1 VRWLRASDRKLS
13 RSRAAFAAT
22 AAVIAIVGAPLG
34 SRAAAAENTQ
44 APCDPA
50 GWSADYAY
58 LKSEL
63 EKSYSNLAWFASPQG
78 GVDLPAL
85 DRRTQAVLA
94 QAHSDAEAHLAI
106 GDFMLSLHDGHFSEL
121 PFLEP
126 ASADTAAE
134 PPKRE
139 LSHDDARDGCAALGY
154 ADKSQVA
161 FSLPFE
167 SLPPF
172 KLETDG
178 MSPAFRA
185 GVLTWNRA
193 RVGVVRIKNFSM
205 RQYPS
210 ACERTWAKASKRERS
225 DPAFDDLVTDTWFAT
240 LAAQLQHFRA
250 ERVDMLLVD
259 IGSNSG
265 GSDSGEWTPRLLSA
279 KPVRSARLLMSAAP
293 VAQTYIDEQIAAIK
307 AAQAADPTAGLQAK
321 AREGL
326 AFFAAAAGTLASR
339 QCAMSWVWEE
349 RRPFDPAGC
358 SRLIDVGF
366 ASGAI
371 AEMAP
376 SSYHDRRAAQKIYWP
391 AAVDPWRAAWTGRV
405 YVLANATSYSA
416 AEMFAAVMQD
426 NAIAKIVGVRT
437 GGDGCGFMEDTPPV
451 ILPHSHLRFRMPNC
465 VRLRADGSSEV
476 AGIAPDLPIVAMD
489 GESPRARAARLL
501 STVVGDAKSSVEG
514 K

>member
-1 VRWLRASDRKLS
+1 MQPSHRRAV
-13 RSRAAFAAT
+13 F
-22 AAVIAIVGAPLG
+22 
-34 SRAAAAENTQ
+34 AAAAALAALSVPVGSAA
-44 APCDPA
+44 APAEIPQPAFDPA

-58 LKSEL
+58 LKAEL

-85 DRRTQAVLA
+85 DRRTKAVLA
-94 QAHSDAEAHLAI
+94 QSHSDAEAHLAI
-106 GDFMLSLHDGHFSEL
+106 RDFVLSLHDGHFSEL

-126 ASADTAAE
+126 ASTDTAAE
-134 PPKRE
+134 PPKRD
-139 LSHDDARDGCAALGY
+139 LSHDGPRGACAALGY

-167 SLPPF
+167 SLSQF

-178 MSPAFRA
+178 VSSAFRA
-185 GVLTWNRA
+185 GLLTWNGA
-193 RVGVVRIKNFSM
+193 RVGIVRIKNFSM

-210 ACERTWAKASKRERS
+210 ACERAWAKATKHERS
-225 DPAFDDLVTDTWFAT
+225 DPAFDDLVTDNWFAT
-240 LAAQLQHFRA
+240 LAAQLQRFRA

-293 VAQTYIDEQIAAIK
+293 VAQTYIDEEVAAIK
-307 AAQAADPTAGLQAK
+307 TAQAADPTAALHAK
-321 AREGL
+321 AQQSL
-326 AFFAAAAGTLASR
+326 AFFAAAAAELASR
-339 QCAMSWVWEE
+339 QCDMSWVWDEQ
-349 RRPFDPAGC
+349 RPFEPQGC
-358 SRLIDVGF
+358 SRLVDVGF
-366 ASGAI
+366 ASGAL
-371 AEMAP
+371 AELAP

-391 AAVDPWRAAWTGRV
+391 AAVDPWRGSWSGRV

-451 ILPHSHLRFRMPNC
+451 VLPHSHLRFRMPNC

-476 AGIAPDLPIVAMD
+476 AGIEPDLSIAAID

-501 STVVGDAKSSVEG
+501 AAVVGDANPSAKD

>member
-1 VRWLRASDRKLS
+1 MQLS
-13 RSRAAFAAT
+13 RPRAAFAAT
-22 AAVIAIVGAPLG
+22 AAAIATLSAPLG
-34 SRAAAAENTQ
+34 SRAAAPENTQ
-44 APCDPA
+44 PAFDLA

-63 EKSYSNLAWFASPQG
+63 EKSYSNLVWFASPQG

-85 DRRTQAVLA
+85 DRRTKAVLA

-106 GDFMLSLHDGHFSEL
+106 RDFVLSLHDGHFSEL
-121 PFLEP
+121 PLLEP
-126 ASADTAAE
+126 ASTDSATE
-134 PPKRE
+134 PPKRDM
-139 LSHDDARDGCAALGY
+139 SHDDPRDACAALGY

-167 SLPPF
+167 SLPQF

-178 MSPAFRA
+178 VSSAFRV
-185 GVLTWNRA
+185 GLLTWNGA

-210 ACERTWAKASKRERS
+210 ACERTWARASKRERS
-225 DPAFDDLVTDTWFAT
+225 DPAFDDLVTDTWFEM
-240 LAAQLQHFRA
+240 LAAQLQRFRV

-265 GSDSGEWTPRLLSA
+265 GNDSGEWTPRLLTA

-293 VAQTYIDEQIAAIK
+293 AAQTYIDEQVAAIK
-307 AAQAADPTAGLQAK
+307 AAQAADATPGLQAK
-321 AREGL
+321 AQQSL
-326 AFFAAAAGTLASR
+326 AFFAAAAEDLTNR
-339 QCAMSWVWEE
+339 HCDMSWVWGE

-371 AEMAP
+371 AAMAP

-451 ILPHSHLRFRMPNC
+451 VLPHSRLRFRMPNC

-476 AGIAPDLPIVAMD
+476 AGIAPDLPVAAID

-501 STVVGDAKSSVEG
+501 STVVGDAKSSGDG

>member
-1 VRWLRASDRKLS
+1 MQPS
-13 RSRAAFAAT
+13 RRRAAFAIAAT
-22 AAVIAIVGAPLG
+22 AIVTLGAPLG
-34 SRAAAAENTQ
+34 SRAAAPENTQ
-44 APCDPA
+44 PSFDLA

-63 EKSYSNLAWFASPQG
+63 EKSYSNLAWFAAPQG

-85 DRRTQAVLA
+85 NRRTQAVLA

-106 GDFMLSLHDGHFSEL
+106 RDFVMSLHDGHFSEL

-126 ASADTAAE
+126 ASADTTAE
-134 PPKRE
+134 PPKRD
-139 LSHDDARDGCAALGY
+139 LSHDDPRDACAAMGY

-167 SLPPF
+167 SLPQF
-172 KLETDG
+172 KLEADG
-178 MSPAFRA
+178 IRSAFRA
-185 GVLTWNRA
+185 GLLTWDGA
-193 RVGVVRIKNFSM
+193 RVGLVRIKNFSM

-210 ACERTWAKASKRERS
+210 ACERTWARASKRERS

-240 LAAQLQHFRA
+240 LAAQLQLFRA
-250 ERVDMLLVD
+250 EHVDILLVD

-293 VAQTYIDEQIAAIK
+293 VAQIYLDEEIAAIK
-307 AAQAADPTAGLQAK
+307 TAQAADPTAALQAK
-321 AREGL
+321 AQQSL
-326 AFFAAAAGTLASR
+326 AFFEAAAADLALRS
-339 QCAMSWVWEE
+339 CDMSWVWEE
-349 RRPFDPAGC
+349 QRPFAPAGC

-391 AAVDPWRAAWTGRV
+391 AAVDPWRGSWTGRV

-426 NAIAKIVGVRT
+426 NAIAKTVGVRT

-451 ILPHSHLRFRMPNC
+451 VLPHSRLRFRMPNC

-476 AGIAPDLPIVAMD
+476 AGIAPDLPIAAID

-501 STVVGDAKSSVEG
+501 ATIVGDAKSSGDDAVAR

>member
-1 VRWLRASDRKLS
+1 MQLPRR
-13 RSRAAFAAT
+13 RAAFAITAVAVAT
-22 AAVIAIVGAPLG
+22 LAGPVG
-34 SRAAAAENTQ
+34 SRAAPPEN
-44 APCDPA
+44 AKSAFDPA

-106 GDFMLSLHDGHFSEL
+106 RDFVLSLHDGHFSEL

-126 ASADTAAE
+126 ASTDSAAE
-134 PPKRE
+134 PPKRD
-139 LSHDDARDGCAALGY
+139 LSHDDPRDACAAMGY

-178 MSPAFRA
+178 VSSAFRA
-185 GVLTWNRA
+185 GLLTWNGA

-210 ACERTWAKASKRERS
+210 ACERTWARASKRERS

-240 LAAQLQHFRA
+240 LAAQLRRLRA
-250 ERVDMLLVD
+250 EHVDILLVD

-293 VAQTYIDEQIAAIK
+293 VAQTYFDEEITAIK
-307 AAQAADPTAGLQAK
+307 TAQAADPTAALQAK
-321 AREGL
+321 AEQSL
-326 AFFAAAAGTLASR
+326 AFFAAAAAELASR
-339 QCAMSWVWEE
+339 RCDMSWVWEE
-349 RRPFDPAGC
+349 ERPFDPAGC

-371 AEMAP
+371 AEMTP

-391 AAVDPWRAAWTGRV
+391 AAVDPWRGSWTGRV

-426 NAIAKIVGVRT
+426 NGIAKVVGVRT

-451 ILPHSHLRFRMPNC
+451 VLPHSHLRFRMPNC

-476 AGIAPDLPIVAMD
+476 AGIAPDLPIAAID

-501 STVVGDAKSSVEG
+501 STVVGDAKSSGGDPVARR
-514 K
+514 

>member
-1 VRWLRASDRKLS
+1 MQLLRR
-13 RSRAAFAAT
+13 RAAFAAT
-22 AAVIAIVGAPLG
+22 AAAIAAFGAPFE
-34 SRAAAAENTQ
+34 SRAAPPDNAVPAF
-44 APCDPA
+44 DLA

-94 QAHSDAEAHLAI
+94 QAHNDAEAHLAI
-106 GDFMLSLHDGHFSEL
+106 RDFVTSLHDGHFSEL
-121 PFLEP
+121 PFLEA

-134 PPKRE
+134 PPKRD
-139 LSHDDARDGCAALGY
+139 LSHDNPRDACAALGY

-167 SLPPF
+167 SLREF

-178 MSPAFRA
+178 VSSPFRA
-185 GVLTWNRA
+185 GLLTWNGA

-210 ACERTWAKASKRERS
+210 ACERTWAGATKRERS
-225 DPAFDDLVTDTWFAT
+225 DPVFEDLVTDTWFAALT
-240 LAAQLQHFRA
+240 SQLVRFRA
-250 ERVDMLLVD
+250 ERVEMLLVD

-293 VAQTYIDEQIAAIK
+293 VAQTYFDEQIAAIK
-307 AAQAADPTAGLQAK
+307 TAQAADATPALHVK
-321 AREGL
+321 AQQSLE
-326 AFFAAAAGTLASR
+326 FFSARAAELASR
-339 QCAMSWVWEE
+339 QCDMSWVWAEQ
-349 RRPFDPAGC
+349 RPFDPAGC

-371 AEMAP
+371 AAMAP
-376 SSYHDRRAAQKIYWP
+376 ADYHDRRAAQKIYWP
-391 AAVDPWRAAWTGRV
+391 AAVDPWLGSWTGRV

-451 ILPHSHLRFRMPNC
+451 VLPHSHLRFRMPNC

-476 AGIAPDLPIVAMD
+476 AGIAPDLPIAAID
-489 GESPRARAARLL
+489 GESPRARAVRLL
-501 STVVGDAKSSVEG
+501 STVVADAKSPVAG
-514 K
+514 Q